1 MKKIQSLIE
10 KIGLKRYLKSLQF
23 RIFIILCVVGI
34 APILLMKMSILKNYQ
49 DQSLIQRGK
58 MLQNQCEN
66 FADRMGDSLQG
77 DDLQLDAFE
86 TEMEQL
92 ATLYNGRM
100 VVVDD
105 EFKVIKDTFNLDEG
119 KTLVSREVI
128 QCFKNETS
136 LTHDGEYKF
145 IELALPIRESVN
157 KQVIGALVISSE
169 TTDIVENREELSRK
183 VFVLQSVLMLVVL
196 VTAFYL
202 SRYLVKP
209 FARVTKSLEKVSGGF
224 LDGDLMILDYTETRE
239 MSEAYNQMLARMKTL
254 DDSRQEFVSN
264 VSHELKTP
272 ITSMKVLADSLL
284 MQEDVPAEL
293 YREFMGDIA
302 EEIERENKIIN
313 DLLSLVKMDKKAA
326 DVNIQS
332 TNINELIELIMKRL
346 RPIAQ
351 KRNIELTLDS
361 YKPVIAEVD
370 ETKLTLALSN
380 LMENAVKYNK
390 DGGWVRI
397 SINTDH
403 KYFYVKV
410 EDNGIGIPKE
420 DQEHIFERFYRVDKS
435 HSREIGGTGLGLAIA
450 RSGILMHHGIIKV
463 YSEEGEGTTF
473 TVRVPLA
480 YQE

>member
-34 APILLMKMSILKNYQ
+34 VPILLMKMSILKNYQ

-66 FADRMGDSLQG
+66 FADRMGNSLQG
-77 DDLQLDAFE
+77 EELQLDGFE

-100 VVVDD
+100 VVVND
-105 EFKVIKDTFNLDEG
+105 EFKVIEDTFNLDEG
-119 KTLVSREVI
+119 KTLVSREVV
-128 QCFKNETS
+128 QCFKNQTS

-169 TTDIVENREELSRK
+169 TADIVENREELSRK
-183 VFVLQSVLMLVVL
+183 VFVLQSVLILVVL

-351 KRNIELTLDS
+351 KRNIDLTLDS

-390 DGGWVRI
+390 EGGWVRI

-420 DQEHIFERFYRVDKS
+420 DQERIFERFYRVDKS

-473 TVRVPLA
+473 TVRVPLV

>member
-128 QCFKNETS
+128 QCFRNETS

-169 TTDIVENREELSRK
+169 TADIVENREELSRK

-473 TVRVPLA
+473 TVRVPLV

>member
-34 APILLMKMSILKNYQ
+34 VPILLMKMSILKNYQ

-77 DDLQLDAFE
+77 EELQLDGFE

-100 VVVDD
+100 VVVND

-169 TTDIVENREELSRK
+169 TADIVENREELSRK

>member
-23 RIFIILCVVGI
+23 RIFNILCVVGI

-86 TEMEQL
+86 TEMDQL

-169 TTDIVENREELSRK
+169 TADIVENKEELSRK

-313 DLLSLVKMDKKAA
+313 ELLSLVKMDKKAA

-473 TVRVPLA
+473 TVRVPLV

>member
-86 TEMEQL
+86 TEMDQL

-105 EFKVIKDTFNLDEG
+105 EFKVIKDTFNLYEG

-169 TTDIVENREELSRK
+169 TADIVENKEELSRK

-473 TVRVPLA
+473 TVRVPLV

>member
-169 TTDIVENREELSRK
+169 TADIVENREELSRK

>member
-34 APILLMKMSILKNYQ
+34 VPILLMKMSILKNYQ

-77 DDLQLDAFE
+77 EELQLDGFE

-100 VVVDD
+100 VVVND

-119 KTLVSREVI
+119 KTLVSREVV
-128 QCFKNETS
+128 QCFKNQTS

-169 TTDIVENREELSRK
+169 TADIVENREELSRK

-351 KRNIELTLDS
+351 KRNIDLTLDS

-390 DGGWVRI
+390 EGGWVRI